1 MQRFI
6 QHDALFIRH
15 FSTMQWPFPVH
26 NHNHFEL
33 VFIHSGTGTHT
44 LNDVETNYTGPELFL
59 LAPADYH
66 IFKIKE
72 QTEFTVLKFTNIYLN
87 GVSVSQVTDDW
98 NKLIDHLL
106 ALTSVNHQSL
116 LKNAVELGKIS
127 RLMYVIADEWKAS
140 LNPGNQVI
148 FYLIRAVFAL
158 IRKNVAT
165 LEIHDAQT
173 NSDLLTAIADYIH
186 LNIKNPK
193 LIKLQALAAEFKFSP
208 NYLNTLFKN
217 GMGQTVKTYMDAY
230 RIKLIKNRLK
240 YSNQSIKHISE
251 EFAFSDM
258 SHFNKFVKK
267 HAGVNPKKTVQNSI

>member
-33 VFIHSGTGTHT
+33 VFIHSGKGTHT
-44 LNDVETNYTGPELFL
+44 LNDVESNYLGPELFL

-66 IFKIKE
+66 IFNIEE

-87 GVSVSQVTDDW
+87 GYSVSQVADDW
-98 NKLIDHLL
+98 NKLIDHLI
-106 ALTSVNHQSL
+106 ALTTANNQSL
-116 LKNAVELGKIS
+116 LKNKTELDKIS
-127 RLMYVIADEWKAS
+127 RLMYVIAEEWKTS

-158 IRKNVAT
+158 IRKNT
-165 LEIHDAQT
+165 TTFEIQDAPI
-173 NSDLLTAIADYIH
+173 NSDLLTTIVDYIH
-186 LNIKNPK
+186 INIKNPQ
-193 LIKLQALAAEFKFSP
+193 LIKLNALASEFKFSP
-208 NYLNTLFKN
+208 NYLNVVFKK
-217 GMGQTVKTYMDAY
+217 GMGQTIKTYVNDY
-230 RIKLIKNRLK
+230 RLKLITSRFKQ
-240 YSNQSIKHISE
+240 SNQSIKSITE

-267 HAGVNPKKTVQNSI
+267 HLGLNPKKASYK